1 MTREELE
8 SGRYRRN
15 PNRVYGYFFS
25 YCEQMPCCEDC
36 DKWIRLGCKLKRK
49 VEDIQTKRILNICK

>member
-25 YCEQMPCCEDC
+25 YCEQTSCCEDC
-36 DKWIRLGCKLKRK
+36 DKWIRLGCKLQRK
-49 VEDIQTKRILNICK
+49 IEDLQTKRILKICK